1 NRIVLLVICLFL
13 TSPLP
18 YRYLSEKTFGTEKS
32 VDPDPTGCSEHKNFN
47 DPLSQ
52 PNWNGWSNSPSNS
65 RFQDGIA
72 AGLDADRVHRLKLKW
87 AFAYPGNIM
96 AFSQATVVAGRVSL
110 EALEAKSI
118 LSMHPRVVFIWTYTT
133 NSGVRSAITIGPLN
147 NGASFAA

>member
-87 AFAYPGNIM
+87 ALAYPGNIM
-96 AFSQATVVAGRVSL
+96 AFSQATVVAGRVFVGS
-110 EALEAKSI
+110 AGGKVI
-118 LSMHPRVVFIWTYTT
+118 LSMQPRVVFI
-133 NSGVRSAITIGPLN
+133 GPIPPIPV
-147 NGASFAA
+147 FARPSRLAL